1 LEKILFFRFKLTH
14 FWTLILK
21 KIRNFIHIKDFFMK
35 IAVDFDGT
43 IVEHAYPEIGRPI
56 PFAIDTLKLLQE
68 KHQLIL
74 WTVRTGKEL
83 NDAIEYCRENGV
95 EFYAVNK
102 NFPEEE
108 FDQETDSR
116 KINADIFIDDRNV
129 GGLPD
134 WGKIYQQIE
143 QPLQDDSIFPKK
155 KSFFHRIFG
164 K

>member
-1 LEKILFFRFKLTH
+1 
-14 FWTLILK
+14 LK

-143 QPLQDDSIFPKK
+143 QPLQDGPIFPKK